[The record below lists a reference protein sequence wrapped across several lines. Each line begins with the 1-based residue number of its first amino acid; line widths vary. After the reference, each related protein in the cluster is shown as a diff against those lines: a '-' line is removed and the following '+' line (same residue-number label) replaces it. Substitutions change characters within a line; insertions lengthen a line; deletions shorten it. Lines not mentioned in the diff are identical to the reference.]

1 MKPLYVLTAA
11 LAVAAFGAVGGAM
24 AAELEVGDVA
34 PPFVPTFRAGQISFR
49 RVASRHELPGS
60 DGNTHT
66 LAQYEGRTVVL
77 AWFLKAFTGG

>member
-1 MKPLYVLTAA
+1 MRRLCVLVAA
-11 LAVAAFGAVGGAM
+11 LAVFASGAGGAT
-24 AAELEVGDVA
+24 AAELEVGDAA
-34 PPFVPTFRAGQISFR
+34 PPF
-49 RVASRHELPGS
+49 ELPGS

>member
-1 MKPLYVLTAA
+1 MRGLRVLTAV
-11 LAVAAFGAVGGAM
+11 LAVAALGAGGAM

-34 PPFVPTFRAGQISFR
+34 PPF
-49 RVASRHELPGS
+49 ELPGS

-66 LAQYEGRTVVL
+66 LAQYEGKTVVL

>member
-1 MKPLYVLTAA
+1 MRRLCVLAA
-11 LAVAAFGAVGGAM
+11 VLAGAACGAGGAL

-34 PPFVPTFRAGQISFR
+34 PPF
-49 RVASRHELPGS
+49 ELPGS

-66 LAQYEGRTVVL
+66 LAQYAGRTVVL

>member
-1 MKPLYVLTAA
+1 MRELCVLTAV
-11 LAVAAFGAVGGAM
+11 LTVAALGVGGAM

-34 PPFVPTFRAGQISFR
+34 PPF
-49 RVASRHELPGS
+49 ELPGS

-66 LAQYEGRTVVL
+66 LAQYEGKTVVL

>member
-1 MKPLYVLTAA
+1 MRRLCVLAAALTAA
-11 LAVAAFGAVGGAM
+11 LTVAAFGAGGAL

-34 PPFVPTFRAGQISFR
+34 PPF
-49 RVASRHELPGS
+49 ELPGS

>member
-1 MKPLYVLTAA
+1 MRRLHVLAAA
-11 LAVAAFGAVGGAM
+11 LAVAALGAGAAT

-34 PPFVPTFRAGQISFR
+34 PPF
-49 RVASRHELPGS
+49 ELPGS

>member
-1 MKPLYVLTAA
+1 MRRLCVLAAA
-11 LAVAAFGAVGGAM
+11 LAVFASVAGGAL
-24 AAELEVGDVA
+24 AAGLEVGDAA
-34 PPFVPTFRAGQISFR
+34 PPF
-49 RVASRHELPGS
+49 ELPGS

>member
-1 MKPLYVLTAA
+1 MRRLYVLAAA
-11 LAVAAFGAVGGAM
+11 LTVVALGAGGAM

-34 PPFVPTFRAGQISFR
+34 PPF
-49 RVASRHELPGS
+49 ELPGS

>member
-1 MKPLYVLTAA
+1 MRGLCVLTAV
-11 LAVAAFGAVGGAM
+11 LAVAALGAGGAM

-34 PPFVPTFRAGQISFR
+34 PPF
-49 RVASRHELPGS
+49 ELPGS

-66 LAQYEGRTVVL
+66 LAQYEGKTVVL

>member
-1 MKPLYVLTAA
+1 MRRLCVLTAA
-11 LAVAAFGAVGGAM
+11 LVLSASGAGGAP
-24 AAELEVGDVA
+24 AADLEVGDAA
-34 PPFVPTFRAGQISFR
+34 PPF
-49 RVASRHELPGS
+49 ELPGS

>member
-1 MKPLYVLTAA
+1 MRRLCVLAAA
-11 LAVAAFGAVGGAM
+11 LAVAAFGAGGA
-24 AAELEVGDVA
+24 LDVA
-34 PPFVPTFRAGQISFR
+34 PPF
-49 RVASRHELPGS
+49 ELPGS

>member
-1 MKPLYVLTAA
+1 MRRLCVPAA
-11 LAVAAFGAVGGAM
+11 VLAVVVCVAGGAL

-34 PPFVPTFRAGQISFR
+34 PPF
-49 RVASRHELPGS
+49 ELPGS

>member
-1 MKPLYVLTAA
+1 MKRLCVLTAV
-11 LAVAAFGAVGGAM
+11 LAVAAFGAGGAT
-24 AAELEVGDVA
+24 AAELAAGDVA
-34 PPFVPTFRAGQISFR
+34 PPF
-49 RVASRHELPGS
+49 ELPGS

>member
-1 MKPLYVLTAA
+1 MRRLCVLAAA
-11 LAVAAFGAVGGAM
+11 LTVAAFGAGGAL
-24 AAELEVGDVA
+24 AAELDVGDVA
-34 PPFVPTFRAGQISFR
+34 PPF
-49 RVASRHELPGS
+49 ELPGS

>member
-1 MKPLYVLTAA
+1 MRRLCVPAA
-11 LAVAAFGAVGGAM
+11 VLAVVLCGTGGVLAAD
-24 AAELEVGDVA
+24 LEVGDAA
-34 PPFVPTFRAGQISFR
+34 PPF
-49 RVASRHELPGS
+49 ELPGS

>member
-1 MKPLYVLTAA
+1 MRPLRVLTAA
-11 LAVAAFGAVGGAM
+11 LAVAALGSGGAL

-34 PPFVPTFRAGQISFR
+34 PPF
-49 RVASRHELPGS
+49 ELPGS

>member
-1 MKPLYVLTAA
+1 MRRLCVLAAA
-11 LAVAAFGAVGGAM
+11 LTVAAFGAGGAL

-34 PPFVPTFRAGQISFR
+34 PPF
-49 RVASRHELPGS
+49 ELPGS

>member
-1 MKPLYVLTAA
+1 MRRLCVLAAA
-11 LAVAAFGAVGGAM
+11 LAVAAFGAGGAL

-34 PPFVPTFRAGQISFR
+34 PPF
-49 RVASRHELPGS
+49 ELPGS

>member
-1 MKPLYVLTAA
+1 MKRKRLYVLTAA

-34 PPFVPTFRAGQISFR
+34 PPF
-49 RVASRHELPGS
+49 ELPGS

>member
-1 MKPLYVLTAA
+1 MRRLCVLAAA
-11 LAVAAFGAVGGAM
+11 LTVVALGADGAL
-24 AAELEVGDVA
+24 AADLEVGDVA
-34 PPFVPTFRAGQISFR
+34 PPF
-49 RVASRHELPGS
+49 ELPGS